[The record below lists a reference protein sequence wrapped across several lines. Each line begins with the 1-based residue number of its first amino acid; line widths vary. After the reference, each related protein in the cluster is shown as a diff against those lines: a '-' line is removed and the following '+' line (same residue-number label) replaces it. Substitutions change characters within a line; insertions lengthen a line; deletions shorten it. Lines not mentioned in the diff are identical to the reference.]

1 MPDIHHWLHIYAGG
15 DWQVPVAEHLDA
27 LERSGLGAELASF
40 SVGIVGPEHARREAY
55 KAIWDAGWDARLI
68 SLADEGWEQVTL
80 WPMWRAVQHHRN
92 YADGLICYTH
102 TKGAGNF
109 DPINNAWRRDMEYH
123 NVMEWRRIVEAFDGG
138 AQVAGAHWIC
148 DPNSGHAGMF
158 GGNFWWVRADLL
170 RQGGPPKTDYRH
182 RAEEWLG
189 DLGWIT
195 PLTVEAGTV
204 FDLDPS
210 DIAGGQLHTDW

>member
-1 MPDIHHWLHIYAGG
+1 MPDIAHFFHVYAGG

-27 LERSGLGAELASF
+27 LDRSGLGDELASF
-40 SVGIVGPEHARREAY
+40 NVGIVGTNEQ
-55 KAIWDAGWDARLI
+55 IDAA
-68 SLADEGWEQVTL
+68 LAVLGASRWPITLAGCGSEGWEQVTL
-80 WPMWRAVQHHRN
+80 LPMWWASQFSLP
-92 YADGLICYTH
+92 ADALICYTH

-123 NVMEWRRIVEAFDGG
+123 NVMEWRRIIEAFDQG

-170 RQGGPPKTDYRH
+170 RQGGPPKNDYRH

-204 FDLDPS
+204 FDLDPES
-210 DIAGGQLHTDW
+210 IMGGHLHTDW